1 MLYKKKWPL
10 FIFLVP
16 GLIMMGIFLY
26 YPFIKNLTN
35 SVYQMSQVV
44 RLPGTEWKYIGL
56 ENYKTLLTDPYI
68 RIALKNSFFMMGLTL
83 VFEVGLALV
92 FAILVSAIKRGQ
104 HIFRTLYF
112 FPVVISASAL
122 GLLFKLFYTYD
133 GGMLNQILAYL
144 DKAPVN
150 WLSKGLAFV
159 MISIPTLWSYVGFYF
174 VIILTGICDIS
185 DDVYEAAAI
194 DGCTK
199 FKAVFHI
206 TLPLLRGVLCT
217 CATLAVTG
225 ALKVFDLPWM
235 LAEKGAP
242 NGATHFLGTYMY
254 QTAFGKGNWDYGST
268 IALFIVLVG
277 VVVARIVN
285 VLLKPD
291 ANL

>member
-10 FIFLVP
+10 IIFLIP
-16 GLIMMGIFLY
+16 GLLMMGIFLY
-26 YPFIKNLTN
+26 YPFLKNLTN

-44 RLPGTEWKYIGL
+44 RLKGNTWDYIGF
-56 ENYKTLLTDPYI
+56 ENYKTLLTDPFI
-68 RIALKNSFFMMGLTL
+68 RIALKNSFIMMALT
-83 VFEVGLALV
+83 VIFEVGLALL
-92 FAILVSAIKRGQ
+92 FAILVNSIKRGQ
-104 HIFRTLYF
+104 QIFRTVYF

-133 GGMLNQILAYL
+133 GGMLNQILTHFGQE
-144 DKAPVN
+144 PVN
-150 WLSKGLAFV
+150 WLSKSLAFI
-159 MISIPTLWSYVGFYF
+159 MISIPTLWAYVGFYF

-185 DDVYEAAAI
+185 EDVYEAAAI

-217 CATLAVTG
+217 CTTLAVTG

-277 VVVARIVN
+277 IIVARIVN
-285 VLLKPD
+285 TILKPD